1 MNRAQ
6 RRNLLKVKNKPKHNR
21 ASVAASKAEEGIT
34 ASNAQHHKLKH
45 RCYTFELSR
54 LKLYYNSAN

>member
-6 RRNLLKVKNKPKHNR
+6 RRNLLRTKNKPKHNR

-34 ASNAQHHKLKH
+34 ASNAQGI
-45 RCYTFELSR
+45 
-54 LKLYYNSAN
+54 

>member
-34 ASNAQHHKLKH
+34 ASNAQGIIDNPA
-45 RCYTFELSR
+45 
-54 LKLYYNSAN
+54 NSADRSGSQ